1 MPYFVAYCLISPE
14 LSGMLSATRVCGYP
28 CLEKIS
34 FRPQITTLLVLLLSL
49 RLQYTLNNNQSPQR
63 SFDFCIQADQMQLF
77 ATVKVALL
85 KFALVLWV
93 AYSNISCIFDNETP
107 SLQYAW
113 SCQAKILSS
122 GH

>member
-1 MPYFVAYCLISPE
+1 MFMLYSVAYCLISPE
-14 LSGMLSATRVCGYP
+14 LSGMLSATKVYGYP

-34 FRPQITTLLVLLLSL
+34 FRPQITTLLVLPLSL

-85 KFALVLWV
+85 KFAWVL
-93 AYSNISCIFDNETP
+93 
-107 SLQYAW
+107 
-113 SCQAKILSS
+113 
-122 GH
+122 